1 LAPAADLLERIQS
14 LYKKDRSANMR
25 ILDFQDDQ
33 HRLYGVVGDASMRF
47 GSAEHIKLFVNK
59 RPVSDR
65 VVKRALLDAYR
76 RQLPQGDYPFAI
88 VFLDIVPK
96 FVDVNVHPRKNEVKF
111 LDPNS
116 IFQLVKS
123 QVQKAIGADQII
135 AGEHRPLSV
144 STTP

>member
-1 LAPAADLLERIQS
+1 LSPAADLLERIQS

-25 ILDFQDDQ
+25 VLDFSDEQ
-33 HRLYGVVGDASMRF
+33 HRLYGVVGDASLRF

-59 RPVSDR
+59 RPVADR
-65 VVKRALLDAYR
+65 VIKRALLDAYR

-88 VFLDIVPK
+88 VFLDITPS

-116 IFQLVKS
+116 IFQLIKS
-123 QVQKAIGADQII
+123 QVQAAIGSDQMI
-135 AGEHRPLSV
+135 AGEHRPLTV
-144 STTP
+144 TTEP